1 MISGYNLVAILKEKE
16 NVLTLDDALTYCL
29 AK

>member
-16 NVLTLDDALTYCL
+16 NVLTLDDVLTYRL